1 MGWDGLGRRY
11 SNWRKAVVALGQLD
25 LQSEI
30 NEEIEKITFSGC
42 LSTLVGYPYQ
52 LRRKSKTPRQRN
64 DCHGLGKKSP
74 GQVNDV
80 KQ

>member
-1 MGWDGLGRRY
+1 M
-11 SNWRKAVVALGQLD
+11 ALGQLD
-25 LQSEI
+25 LQSKI

-64 DCHGLGKKSP
+64 GSQRLGKKST